1 MSETGSD
8 MSFLRKKKKPK
19 KVTNVDFD
27 ELFAK
32 GLARSKE
39 MEQSPY
45 SNGEAVRNHYQQVP
59 LSPTAENATTFE
71 MFSKDEAF
79 RKSQKSSGISYAEKV
94 QSYLTDQTTT
104 GHPFDGSEQV
114 QNQSIGSASTQ
125 PSVPQQ
131 QNKQE
136 QARRPSQNEQN
147 RRTSQHAKVQPK
159 TSPEE
164 DVDALQKRAQE
175 LPEDPRTQTTH
186 HRDLAITQ
194 ASLLPAHENEKKL
207 EESVTATRR
216 SSVIEPGKNTVTR
229 TVSPTASRTS
239 SMRSRRPQTPQEF
252 LGMIQDFVKNSEMDA
267 EFSQPVWPARVSSS
281 KDLPLTKPV
290 TEAFIAK
297 KQEQQAPQ
305 ISIEESAQLPVVPVP
320 VRRNSYTAVKEQ
332 DTLRTPEAPPRQ
344 RSPKP
349 GYGAKPRDHSPFCI
363 EGPSVFDECLR
374 NPLSTATIT
383 PEREI
388 PLPQLIAPSQGRSYL
403 DKPSTSPDP
412 FGARVEMDA
421 PPSSNQA
428 AAVSSSIMTNLKKE
442 ANQRKYDSEMMD
454 DVITLDL
461 RTNQEKLEYLSV
473 PSDYSHRTEDL
484 QASPNE
490 EFAPYPEIIP
500 ADRHIPQQLQPDPL
514 TSHETI
520 QYTPSSFG
528 SGYIQQEDGPPIQ
541 DTDLYRKLKVG
552 LDRLMSTEKFKT
564 LASQTS
570 LDQQGLEQ
578 QSYSQHLGRAEFGDL
593 RKRTHSSTQGIT
605 SPGSSGG
612 GSVYMSQQQSR
623 DPSNERPASAMA
635 RMAGSERGGRG
646 GNRTNF
652 SSQPNSRDSSFGRH
666 DSRQDEYF

>member
-8 MSFLRKKKKPK
+8 MSFLKKKKKPK

-45 SNGEAVRNHYQQVP
+45 SNSDAVRNHYQQVP

-94 QSYLTDQTTT
+94 QSYLTDQATT
-104 GHPFDGSEQV
+104 GHPFDGSD
-114 QNQSIGSASTQ
+114 ST
-125 PSVPQQ
+125 VPQ

-147 RRTSQHAKVQPK
+147 RRTSQHAKVQPQ

-229 TVSPTASRTS
+229 TISPTASRTS

-267 EFSQPVWPARVSSS
+267 EYSQPVWPAHVSSS
-281 KDLPLTKPV
+281 KDLPLTRPV

-320 VRRNSYTAVKEQ
+320 VRRNSYTAIKEQ
-332 DTLRTPEAPPRQ
+332 DTLKAPEAPPRQ

-349 GYGAKPRDHSPFCI
+349 GYGAKPRDHSPFCG

-442 ANQRKYDSEMMD
+442 ADQRKYDSD
-454 DVITLDL
+454 S
-461 RTNQEKLEYLSV
+461 EYLSV

-520 QYTPSSFG
+520 QYTPTSFG
-528 SGYIQQEDGPPIQ
+528 SGYLQQEDGPPIQ

-570 LDQQGLEQ
+570 LDQQGLDQ
-578 QSYSQHLGRAEFGDL
+578 QSYSQHLGRAEFGEL
-593 RKRTHSSTQGIT
+593 RKRTSSAQGIT

-612 GSVYMSQQQSR
+612 GSVYMSQHQSR
-623 DPSNERPASAMA
+623 DPSNERPASAAA

>member
-27 ELFAK
+27 ELFKK

-45 SNGEAVRNHYQQVP
+45 PNGDAVRNHYQQVP

-94 QSYLTDQTTT
+94 QSYLTDQATT
-104 GHPFDGSEQV
+104 GHPFDGSDQV
-114 QNQSIGSASTQ
+114 QNQSIASD
-125 PSVPQQ
+125 SKVPQQ
-131 QNKQE
+131 SKQE

-147 RRTSQHAKVQPK
+147 RRTSQHAKVQPQ

-164 DVDALQKRAQE
+164 DADALQKRAEE

-229 TVSPTASRTS
+229 PISPTASRVS
-239 SMRSRRPQTPQEF
+239 SMGSRRPQTPQEF
-252 LGMIQDFVKNSEMDA
+252 LGMIQNFVKNSEMDA
-267 EFSQPVWPARVSSS
+267 EYSQPVWPAHVSSS
-281 KDLPLTKPV
+281 KDLPLTRPV

-305 ISIEESAQLPVVPVP
+305 ISIEESEELPVVPVP
-320 VRRNSYTAVKEQ
+320 VRRNSYTAIKEQ
-332 DTLRTPEAPPRQ
+332 DTLTPQAPPRQ

-349 GYGAKPRDHSPFCI
+349 GYGAKPRDHSPFCL

-442 ANQRKYDSEMMD
+442 ADQRKYDSD
-454 DVITLDL
+454 S
-461 RTNQEKLEYLSV
+461 EYLSV

-520 QYTPSSFG
+520 QYTPTSFG
-528 SGYIQQEDGPPIQ
+528 SGYLQQEDGPPIQ

-570 LDQQGLEQ
+570 LDQQGLDQ
-578 QSYSQHLGRAEFGDL
+578 QSYSQHLGRAEFGEL
-593 RKRTHSSTQGIT
+593 RKRTSSAQGIT

-612 GSVYMSQQQSR
+612 GSVYMSQHQSR
-623 DPSNERPASAMA
+623 DPSNERPASAAA